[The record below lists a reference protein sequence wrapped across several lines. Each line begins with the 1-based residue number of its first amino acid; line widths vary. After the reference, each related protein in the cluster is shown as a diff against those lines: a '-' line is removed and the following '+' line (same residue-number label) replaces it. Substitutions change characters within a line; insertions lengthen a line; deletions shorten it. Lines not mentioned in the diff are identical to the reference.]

1 MRKRTTQVQIQNQYL
16 PKYMTVPEAAAECG
30 IGQTAV
36 RKFAKASGSFRKFG
50 RSARI
55 EREIFLNYLEKIGA
69 PT

>member
-1 MRKRTTQVQIQNQYL
+1 MRKRTTEHRNQYP

-30 IGQTAV
+30 IGQNTV

-55 EREIFLNYLEKIGA
+55 ELDIFLDYLEKIGS